1 MKIAK
6 KSILSSLKAMK
17 GRLFGT
23 RQKPQSESEK
33 NLQNIAKGKRSQSLK
48 PQQETNAGD
57 DIPTDKKVLELIGE
71 CEFQFGKEIH
81 KVSEAKL
88 EFIYE
93 TGIDLSK
100 IYVIALSENY
110 GAIVFYIPEDKA
122 EIIGRKTLTMPD
134 MDFHSYLCHLVE
146 SVALFRHTAEQ
157 NGVHIF
163 DADMAGAE
171 LIEISRN
178 LALTGAITA
187 REAAESMTAFATAVA
202 HEANKPIVTKIH
214 SNNWL
219 KLHGYPM
226 QRKGNKRK

>member
-1 MKIAK
+1 MKTVR

-23 RQKPQSESEK
+23 QPKPQKESEK
-33 NLQNIAKGKRSQSLK
+33 SLQNIAKEKKSQSLR
-48 PQQETNAGD
+48 PQREIDAGD
-57 DIPTDKKVLELIGE
+57 EIPTDKKVLEIIGE

-93 TGIDLSK
+93 TGLDLFK

-122 EIIGRKTLTMPD
+122 EIIGRKASTMPD
-134 MDFHSYLCHLVE
+134 VNFHSYLCHLVE
-146 SVALFRHTAEQ
+146 SAAQFRHIAEQ
-157 NGVHIF
+157 NSVHSY

-171 LIEISRN
+171 LVEISRDLT
-178 LALTGAITA
+178 LAGAITA
-187 REAAESMTAFATAVA
+187 REAVESMKTLATAAA
-202 HEANKPIVTKIH
+202 HEANKSIDTRIRP
-214 SNNWL
+214 NNWL

-226 QRKGNKRK
+226 QRKGN

>member
-23 RQKPQSESEK
+23 QPKPQSESEK

-48 PQQETNAGD
+48 PQQEINADD
-57 DIPTDKKVLELIGE
+57 DIPTDKKVLEIIGE

-93 TGIDLSK
+93 TGLDSFK

-122 EIIGRKTLTMPD
+122 EIIRRKALTMPD
-134 MDFHSYLCHLVE
+134 MNFHSYLCYLVE
-146 SVALFRHTAEQ
+146 SAAQFRHIAEQ
-157 NGVHIF
+157 NGVHSY
-163 DADMAGAE
+163 DADIAGAE
-171 LIEISRN
+171 LVEISRN
-178 LALTGAITA
+178 LALAGVITA
-187 REAAESMTAFATAVA
+187 REAVESMIALATAPA
-202 HEANKPIVTKIH
+202 HEANKPIDTRI
-214 SNNWL
+214 SPNNWL

-226 QRKGNKRK
+226 RRKENKRK